1 MHQNKFHTERIQQL
15 TKKYQASTKGGP
27 PLTDAERKVADHLK
41 ILYKF
46 ANKGIKGRGKK
57 DCGSKPSTR
66 TTATTATVP
75 QETTTP
81 TRTESLDRPTT
92 ESRVFTGE
100 QSLLPIPGSKKHQS
114 LIQAQSF
121 MGSTSWSS
129 RGGEEDVFV
138 GNQSNGGGHG
148 QMPSNSFLG
157 IPGDGSSGT
166 GGLGGYAFGGLG

>member
-15 TKKYQASTKGGP
+15 TIKYQASTKGGP

-57 DCGSKPSTR
+57 ESDLKRSA
-66 TTATTATVP
+66 TA
-75 QETTTP
+75 TTTP
-81 TRTESLDRPTT
+81 TRPEPSLDRPT

-100 QSLLPIPGSKKHQS
+100 QSLLPIPVSNKQQS
-114 LIQAQSF
+114 LIQAPSF

-129 RGGEEDVFV
+129 RGSGEDVFV
-138 GNQSNGGGHG
+138 GNQSNGG

-157 IPGDGSSGT
+157 IPGDGSSSSGGGT
-166 GGLGGYAFGGLG
+166 GGMGGYGFGGIG

>member
-15 TKKYQASTKGGP
+15 TIKYQASTKGGP

-57 DCGSKPSTR
+57 ESESKRSKR
-66 TTATTATVP
+66 TTTTTTVP
-75 QETTTP
+75 QEKTTI
-81 TRTESLDRPTT
+81 RTESLDRPTT

-100 QSLLPIPGSKKHQS
+100 QSLLPIPVSQKQQS
-114 LIQAQSF
+114 LTQAPSF

-129 RGGEEDVFV
+129 RGGVEDVFV
-138 GNQSNGGGHG
+138 G
-148 QMPSNSFLG
+148 
-157 IPGDGSSGT
+157 
-166 GGLGGYAFGGLG
+166 

>member
-15 TKKYQASTKGGP
+15 TIKYQASTKGGP

-57 DCGSKPSTR
+57 ESESKPST
-66 TTATTATVP
+66 TKMTVP
-75 QETTTP
+75 QETTT
-81 TRTESLDRPTT
+81 TNRTESLDRSTT

-100 QSLLPIPGSKKHQS
+100 QTLLPIPVSKKQQS
-114 LIQAQSF
+114 LIQAPSF

-129 RGGEEDVFV
+129 RGWRTCICRKSKWWWCTRTNAVE
-138 GNQSNGGGHG
+138 
-148 QMPSNSFLG
+148 
-157 IPGDGSSGT
+157 
-166 GGLGGYAFGGLG
+166 